1 MNKVVVIVSL
11 ILLGLFIVALPDS
24 DIRLFSI
31 SKDHGP
37 SLQDSIGL
45 IILLFGYLWFIKLLW
60 NRREKVFK
68 YKNSTIFILL
78 LFLFGTGLV
87 LVIASVLNDFGYW
100 WICGVVMLVI
110 VQVIAFFIAF
120 K

>member
-11 ILLGLFIVALPDS
+11 ILLGIFIVALPDS

-68 YKNSTIFILL
+68 YKNSTIFNLS
-78 LFLFGTGLV
+78 LFLSGTGLG

-100 WICGVVMLVI
+100 WIYGVVMLVI
-110 VQVIAFFIAF
+110 VQVLAFFIAF